1 MIEKINYP
9 QRMMMKILQRRPD
22 DGDQEWE
29 FMKWLNEW
37 KDDEDFTKTYT
48 KSTTKKDSICY
59 LSFMS

>member
-37 KDDEDFTKTYT
+37 KDDEYFT
-48 KSTTKKDSICY
+48 KSTPKKR
-59 LSFMS
+59 